1 MKQGHD
7 LMASKIK
14 ITPEAEEDIYSIADE
29 IQLKNNSATAKL
41 ILTEMQNQLNALA
54 EYPEL
59 GRVGGC
65 EGTREIVMSGMPYIT
80 IFERI
85 NNLVVVIRV
94 LRGSV
99 GNQASVNE

>member
-1 MKQGHD
+1 
-7 LMASKIK
+7 MASKIE
-14 ITPEAEEDIYSIADE
+14 ITPEAEDDIYSIAAE
-29 IQLKNNSATAKL
+29 IQEKNNSATAKL
-41 ILTEMQNQLNALA
+41 ILSEMQNQLNALA

-85 NNLVVVIRV
+85 NNLVVVVRV
-94 LRGSV
+94 LHGSD
-99 GNQASVNE
+99 GNQANVDE